1 MEKNCQNP
9 SCSNTFT
16 PDRFHPNKK
25 FCSKKCAPSYKRVN
39 LGQPVSEPASPSAS
53 QPALPTEYLGTHT
66 KKVEKQGDE
75 PVKYDIPRIGIT
87 DPAAAFIIDQLKQE
101 RTRWETSYKEQ
112 REAKK
117 AAQQKVA
124 DLEKQIAK
132 MESEAAIKLA
142 SRPSG
147 LDGLLENPG
156 FQSLLPFIGP
166 LVQRIGEKVVDM
178 ATQQPAPIVA
188 EQMAGAPQ
196 ANEAFVQFQS
206 WFLAQTPEVQKNIWE
221 MLEAFKTVGDTR
233 GENELLSTILQI
245 QNFHL
250 SQYVRRAS

>member
-9 SCSNTFT
+9 TCAKTFEAS
-16 PDRFHPNKK
+16 RFHPDQKY
-25 FCSKKCAPSYKRVN
+25 CSKKCKDTHRPKLKGMGNVQPSEATSNEQRETKT
-39 LGQPVSEPASPSAS
+39 ATAKTD
-53 QPALPTEYLGTHT
+53 TE
-66 KKVEKQGDE
+66 Q
-75 PVKYDIPRIGIT
+75 PVKYEIPRIGIN
-87 DPAAAFIIDQLKQE
+87 DPAAAFIIEQLKLE

-117 AAQQKVA
+117 AAQQKVEA
-124 DLEKQIAK
+124 LEKQIAK
-132 MESEAAIKLA
+132 MESDAAIEKA
-142 SRPSG
+142 SKPGG

-156 FQSLLPFIGP
+156 FQSLVPFIGP
-166 LVQRIGEKVVDM
+166 LVQQLGEKVVAM
-178 ATQQPAPIVA
+178 ATTKPVPVVA
-188 EQMAGAPQ
+188 EQMAGAPPI
-196 ANEAFVQFQS
+196 NDAFVQFQG
-206 WFLAQTPEVQKNIWE
+206 WFLAQNPEVQKNIWE